1 MRPVSINP
9 CTYGWNPSLAEQ
21 ALLVQCVNAACPLP
35 EAEALADKLHAWEVR
50 VVKRSGKSDV
60 ETTEQ
65 VR

>member
-1 MRPVSINP
+1 MYSLCVPLRDPSIDTSCVS
-9 CTYGWNPSLAEQ
+9 A
-21 ALLVQCVNAACPLP
+21 
-35 EAEALADKLHAWEVR
+35 KLHAWEVR